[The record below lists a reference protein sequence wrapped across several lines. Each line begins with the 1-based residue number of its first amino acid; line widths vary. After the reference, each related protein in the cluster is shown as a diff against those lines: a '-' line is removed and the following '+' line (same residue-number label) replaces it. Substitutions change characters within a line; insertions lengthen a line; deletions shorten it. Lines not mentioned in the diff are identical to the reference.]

1 MPGKLGSDY
10 YLDGLGVIYIV
21 CGAMRYLYS
30 VEFYLFLFK
39 REVEGIYLSC
49 LKLIVG
55 DGC

>member
-21 CGAMRYLYS
+21 SGAMRYLYS